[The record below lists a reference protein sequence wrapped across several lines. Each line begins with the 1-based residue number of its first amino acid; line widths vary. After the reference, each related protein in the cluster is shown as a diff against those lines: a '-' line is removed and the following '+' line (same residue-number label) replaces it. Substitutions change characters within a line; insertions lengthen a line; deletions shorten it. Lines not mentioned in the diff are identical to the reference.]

1 MICKECKK
9 QMILDDRDYH
19 FKGNMDKYWLCEHC
33 HTTCIEEI
41 RFNQSFKEHWTLRYF
56 NTLFHEYM
64 IIKEFTIKH
73 VIDTSIRIKKGEL

>member
-1 MICKECKK
+1 
-9 QMILDDRDYH
+9 MILDDRDYR
-19 FKGNMDKYWLCEHC
+19 FKGNIDKYWLCEHC

-41 RFNQSFKEHWTLRYF
+41 RFSQSFKEHWTLRYF

-64 IIKEFTIKH
+64 TIKEFTIKH